1 MPSVNFRARNFIFQ
15 NLKFCKIAQFLSLK
29 EILRERENFFFRKS
43 GTNTHTTNRKSEVFP
58 RLPLTKDFPYSLL
71 ATANTVFDF
80 LDFVF
85 LWYVFDLSNATNKHK
100 LKNKSYGYFLC
111 FFEILYFIFRLK
123 LRWKI
128 LMSNS
133 DHNKKSWQSLLINII
148 LCQKFNSFKACI
160 AFLFPHIYVL
170 WISKFKKE

>member
-1 MPSVNFRARNFIFQ
+1 MANTNFAKLPSVNFSFQ

-100 LKNKSYGYFLC
+100 LKNKSYGYFL
-111 FFEILYFIFRLK
+111 F
-123 LRWKI
+123 W
-128 LMSNS
+128 
-133 DHNKKSWQSLLINII
+133 NII
-148 LCQKFNSFKACI
+148 FYLQAQTKMKNT
-160 AFLFPHIYVL
+160 YVKP
-170 WISKFKKE
+170 WPQ